1 MYADDCQIYASCDPN
16 ISGDIEATL
25 SNMTNCIIDIK
36 KWLSV
41 NYLKLN
47 DSKSEF
53 FIAGSKFNL
62 KHLDLD
68 NFALTIGESNIKA
81 SPFIRNLGFYIDSNL
96 SLTTHVDNLRKTILF
111 HIRTLWRRFI
121 DKETCHHAVRALV
134 ISRLDY
140 CNSLFTILSAKDI
153 SRLQRLQN
161 NAARLVYAVGR
172 RTEAAP
178 LLLELHWLPVRQR
191 IVFKIVLYVFKAFNN
206 LAPPYLAEQFS
217 VYVPARALRSS
228 MDTTRLVVPKT
239 NLAIGDRS
247 FAVCAARAWNDL
259 SPHMRTVQSVEVFKK
274 NLKTFLF

>member
-1 MYADDCQIYASCDPN
+1 MIPNQSFLLQDQNSISNILILITLHLPLVNQTSKHHHLLEILDFTLTQIY
-16 ISGDIEATL
+16 
-25 SNMTNCIIDIK
+25 
-36 KWLSV
+36 
-41 NYLKLN
+41 
-47 DSKSEF
+47 
-53 FIAGSKFNL
+53 
-62 KHLDLD
+62 
-68 NFALTIGESNIKA
+68 
-81 SPFIRNLGFYIDSNL
+81 L
-96 SLTTHVDNLRKTILF
+96 SLCTTHVDNLRKTILF
-111 HIRTLWRRFI
+111 HIRTLWRIRRFI